1 MKSSVQKHA
10 KQIEGMRERLLSF
23 ERYSREYNLR
33 FHNVPES
40 TDEDCVQKVR
50 NILSKQLDMEP
61 EIENAHRVGPRNED
75 KPRVIICKFLYRPQR
90 YKVIQKKR
98 DLEDGIWVTE
108 DLIWEDRE
116 AKKKLKERNEG
127 GISKWKKA
135 KIRAWKTLHRWSS
148 LSQNITSWSGQ
159 NM

>member
-1 MKSSVQKHA
+1 
-10 KQIEGMRERLLSF
+10 MRERLLSL

-50 NILSKQLDMEP
+50 NILSNQLDMEP
-61 EIENAHRVGPRNED
+61 EIENAHRVGPRNDD

-98 DLEDGIWVTE
+98 DLEDGICPTVLGCCYWN
-108 DLIWEDRE
+108 DIPLSIRE
-116 AKKKLKERNEG
+116 KTTKKLFK
-127 GISKWKKA
+127 
-135 KIRAWKTLHRWSS
+135 RALFNYY
-148 LSQNITSWSGQ
+148 LAQY
-159 NM
+159 

>member
-1 MKSSVQKHA
+1 
-10 KQIEGMRERLLSF
+10 MRERLLSL

-50 NILSKQLDMEP
+50 NILSNQLDMEP
-61 EIENAHRVGPRNED
+61 EIENAHRVGPRNDD

-98 DLEDGIWVTE
+98 GLEDGICPTVIGCCYWN
-108 DLIWEDRE
+108 DIPLSIRE
-116 AKKKLKERNEG
+116 KTTKKLFK
-127 GISKWKKA
+127 
-135 KIRAWKTLHRWSS
+135 RALFNYY
-148 LSQNITSWSGQ
+148 LAQY
-159 NM
+159 